1 MGDALTQRAAA
12 AFADAFSRANSI
24 SVAVVLTTAA
34 TVVLTTAATVVAL
47 HRRNRRASTFRQ
59 PGAVASS
66 DLLAPVSSPER
77 GE

>member
-24 SVAVVLTTAA
+24 SVA
-34 TVVLTTAATVVAL
+34 VVLTTAATVVAL

>member
-34 TVVLTTAATVVAL
+34 AVAL

-66 DLLAPVSSPER
+66 DVLAPVSSPER